1 MKKNNDLTP
10 EKREGISQDTLSME
24 FEKISPKLKSYL
36 FRITAHKEDTEDLLQ
51 ETFIKASDNLHTF
64 QKKSSLKTWIF
75 AVATNLA
82 KDYLRT
88 KTRWLPNAM
97 DLAREESNNH
107 PEVHIARFLEINETS
122 VNGRFV
128 LREHINF
135 CFTCIGKTLPVEQQ
149 VVLLLKGIFDFK
161 ITEIAS
167 VINKTEGVV
176 KHLLLKSR
184 KTMQYIFDYKCS
196 LINKNGV
203 CYQCSEL
210 NGLFN
215 PEQNFQEQKIK
226 TGLDFETSDITKQ
239 KLFKLRT
246 NIAKAVNPYKCDGSD
261 LQFFHFEHINNVLVI
276 SSSTER

>member
-1 MKKNNDLTP
+1 MIKSNDLEL
-10 EKREGISQDTLSME
+10 EKKEIISQDTLLVE
-24 FEKISPKLKSYL
+24 FETIRPKLKSYL

-51 ETFIKASDNLHTF
+51 ETYIKVSDKLLTF

-107 PEVHIARFLEINETS
+107 PEIHIARFLEINETS
-122 VNGRFV
+122 ANGRFV

-149 VVLLLKGIFDFK
+149 VVVLLKEIFDFK
-161 ITEIAS
+161 INEVATI
-167 VINKTEGVV
+167 INKTEGAV
-176 KHLLLKSR
+176 KHLLLNSR
-184 KTMQYIFDYKCS
+184 KTMKDIFDYRCS
-196 LINKNGV
+196 LTNKKGV

-215 PEQNFQEQKIK
+215 PKQNFQEQKIK
-226 TGLDFETSDITKQ
+226 TGLEYESSDTTKKQ
-239 KLFKLRT
+239 LFKLRT
-246 NIAKAVNPYKCDGSD
+246 NIAKAINPYKCDGSD
-261 LQFFHFEHINNVLVI
+261 LQFFHFDHINNVLDI
-276 SSSTER
+276 SSSNEI

>member
-1 MKKNNDLTP
+1 MKISDNPAL
-10 EKREGISQDTLSME
+10 EKKEIISQDTLLVE
-24 FEKISPKLKSYL
+24 FEKIRPKLKSYL

-51 ETFIKASDNLHTF
+51 ETYIKVSDKLLTF

-88 KTRWLPNAM
+88 KTRWLANAM

-107 PEVHIARFLEINETS
+107 PEIHIARFLEINETS
-122 VNGRFV
+122 ANGRFV

-149 VVLLLKGIFDFK
+149 VVVLLKEIFDFK
-161 ITEIAS
+161 ITEVATI
-167 VINKTEGVV
+167 INKTEGAV
-176 KHLLLKSR
+176 KHLLLNSR
-184 KTMQYIFDYKCS
+184 KTMQGIFDYRCS
-196 LINKNGV
+196 LTNKNGV

-215 PEQNFQEQKIK
+215 PKQNFQIQKIK
-226 TGLDFETSDITKQ
+226 TGLEYESSDITKKQ
-239 KLFKLRT
+239 LFKLRT
-246 NIAKAVNPYKCDGSD
+246 NIAKAINPYKCDGSD
-261 LQFFHFEHINNVLVI
+261 LQFFHFDHINNVLDI
-276 SSSTER
+276 SSSNEI

>member
-1 MKKNNDLTP
+1 MKNSNNLAI
-10 EKREGISQDTLSME
+10 EKEGGISQDTLLME
-24 FEKISPKLKSYL
+24 FETIRPRLKSYL

-51 ETFIKASDNLHTF
+51 ETYIKVSDNLLTF

-75 AVATNLA
+75 AIATNLA

-97 DLAREESNNH
+97 DLAREESINH

-122 VNGRFV
+122 SNGRFI

-149 VVLLLKGIFDFK
+149 VVVLLKDIFDFK
-161 ITEIAS
+161 INEIATI
-167 VINKTEGVV
+167 INKTEGVV
-176 KHLLLKSR
+176 KHLLLNCR
-184 KTMQYIFDYKCS
+184 KTMQDIFDYRCS

-210 NGLFN
+210 NGIFN
-215 PEQNFQEQKIK
+215 PKQNFQEQKIK
-226 TGLDFETSDITKQ
+226 TGLEYESSDITKKQ
-239 KLFKLRT
+239 LFKLRT

-261 LQFFHFEHINNVLVI
+261 LQFFHFEHINNVLDI
-276 SSSTER
+276 STSK